1 MDDAPK
7 KKNPE
12 FSAGG
17 ITPVD
22 RHESLG
28 EQAYA
33 SLKDSLV
40 RGALRPGMKLTV
52 RSVADALHVS
62 TTPARDA
69 ITRLI
74 GEGVL
79 VNLGPKTVVVPEL
92 TLVDL
97 DEITAIRLALEGLA
111 AEQAAAKVTPGDIVE
126 LERLQERIN
135 SGLDEARYTDVL
147 DANKDFHFLIYRRSG
162 MSRLVAVV
170 ESLWLQIGPAF
181 NDLYPEFAESRTGVS
196 NHLFALR
203 GLQDGDVAA
212 VRAAI
217 ENDIRSGYRRLSS
230 LISSR
235 KEGGGIQSRK

>member
-1 MDDAPK
+1 MDDASK
-7 KKNPE
+7 RRR
-12 FSAGG
+12 
-17 ITPVD
+17 VD
-22 RHESLG
+22 ISTGEIVPIERHESLG
-28 EQAYA
+28 ERAYA
-33 SLKDSLV
+33 SLKDSLI

-52 RSVADALHVS
+52 RSVAQALHVS

-74 GEGVL
+74 GEGAL

-92 TLVDL
+92 TLAAL

-111 AEQAAAKVTPGDIVE
+111 AEKAATKVAPEDIEE

-135 SGLDEARYTDVL
+135 RGLDEARYTDVL

-162 MSRLVAVV
+162 MSRLVAIV
-170 ESLWLQIGPAF
+170 ETLWLQIGPAF
-181 NDLYPEFAESRTGVS
+181 NDLYPEFAQSRTGVS

-203 GLQDGDVAA
+203 GLQDHDSAA

-230 LISSR
+230 LVSAR
-235 KEGGGIQSRK
+235 QER